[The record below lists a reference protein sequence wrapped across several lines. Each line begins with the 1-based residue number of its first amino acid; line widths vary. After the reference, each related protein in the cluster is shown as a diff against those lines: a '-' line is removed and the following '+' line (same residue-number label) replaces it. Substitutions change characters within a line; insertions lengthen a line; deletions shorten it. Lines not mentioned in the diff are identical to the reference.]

1 MNDIIKIENN
11 ILADFNNLS
20 IEDITKLII
29 EIDIKAFYFKG
40 KALQYIKENK
50 RYKELG
56 YKTFE
61 AYVKDVLG
69 FSRKHSY
76 RLLDAT
82 KIYDEFCVL
91 QDTFLPTAETQI
103 RPLIELEPEQQVEV
117 WKEVAKDKVP
127 TAKEV
132 QEAVNKKL
140 NKVSGTKKGNTISNT
155 IDTTKYITIEEHN
168 KALNR
173 IKKLEVILAMQSK
186 VIDEYMYKEQAEM
199 VPTTPPKISSLQP
212 RTEIFKA
219 TLDLCDKDVK
229 NYLVKTNVS
238 NQELFRIFSGIRKDC
253 IDNNK
258 PFPKDLL
265 LVEGISQ

>member
-1 MNDIIKIENN
+1 MTDIIKIENN

-103 RPLIELEPEQQVEV
+103 RPLIELEPEQQIEV
-117 WKEVAKDKVP
+117 WKEVAKNKVP

-140 NKVSGTKKGNTISNT
+140 NKVSGTKKSST
-155 IDTTKYITIEEHN
+155 IDTTKYVTIEEHN

-173 IKKLEVILAMQSK
+173 IKELEVILVMQSK

-199 VPTTPPKISSLQP
+199 TPKTPKTSFLQP
-212 RTEIFKA
+212 RTNIFKA
-219 TLDLCDKDVK
+219 TLELCDDGMKK
-229 NYLVKTNVS
+229 YLTKTNIS
-238 NQELFRIFSGIRKDC
+238 NQELFRIFSGIRKDY
-253 IDNNK
+253 IANNK